1 MKKFILP
8 LVLIAAVTLAGT
20 VNAQIVTPAPSP
32 LAKLEQK
39 VGLIDVTVEY
49 SRPGKK
55 DREIFGGLV
64 PYGKKWRTGANKN
77 TTIEF
82 SGDVTIEGEALKAGK
97 YAIYSIPNKDSWS
110 IMFYKDT
117 ENWGVPREWDEE
129 QVALTVEVKP
139 AELIATFE
147 TFLINFDHLRNGS
160 AHLQLIWENTM
171 VNIKV
176 ETDTDT
182 AVLANIKSVMG
193 GPTQNDY
200 YTAARYY
207 YDSDKDLNKAA
218 AWIAKANAANPKFW
232 MVRYEA
238 LIHAKMGDY
247 AKAIEHAEHS
257 KKLAE
262 EAGNQNYVRNN
273 TQSIEEWTAKLKK

>member
-8 LVLIAAVTLAGT
+8 LLLVAAVSLAGT
-20 VNAQIVTPAPSP
+20 VHAQIKTPAPSP
-32 LAKLEQK
+32 SAKLEQQ

-55 DREIFGGLV
+55 DREVFGGLV
-64 PYGKKWRTGANKN
+64 PFGEKWRTGANKN

-82 SGDVTIEGEALKAGK
+82 SGDVKIQGAELKAGK
-97 YAIYSIPNKDSWS
+97 YALFTIPNKESWT
-110 IMFYKDT
+110 IYFYKNT

-129 QVALTVEVKP
+129 QVALTVEAKP
-139 AELIATFE
+139 AELVATFE

-176 ETDTDT
+176 ETDTDK
-182 AVLANIKSVMG
+182 AVLADIKNVMA
-193 GPTQNDY
+193 GPSQNDY
-200 YTAARYY
+200 YAAARYF
-207 YDSDKDLNKAA
+207 YDTDKDLNKAA
-218 AWIAKANAANPKFW
+218 TWIAKANSNDPKFW

-238 LIHAKMGDY
+238 LIHAKLGNYD
-247 AKAIEHAEHS
+247 KAIEHAQKS
-257 KKLAE
+257 KELAE
-262 EAGNQNYVRNN
+262 KAGNQTYVRNN
-273 TQSIEEWTAKLKK
+273 TQSIEEW